1 MILIPTNN
9 NRRNLNYLNNAN
21 RTNQITPTASLNN
34 TNNNNTNFS
43 NVRRTNYNQNSYSQ
57 NSNNRNSNINNRNNT
72 NYSSTNLG
80 NANNVNVNNNQQ
92 NSNLN
97 SGLSF
102 PTQTN
107 DITNTDEYKW
117 LRDAYAS
124 AQSNVNQSYQ
134 LANKYAQ
141 TTAQAQGFNTQG
153 ALLQNNSNLYNIYQ
167 NALSNENINFQNAL
181 SQLTNQRSDQ
191 ALANFETGI
200 TNLVSSGLYTEE
212 DLQELIDLYMPRMD
226 ADAQAQAQYLINQL
240 DYESN
245 IPNIEGKTAYGNF
258 SVDQRNIDLL
268 MEGKNNALYNADAD
282 GNYKN
287 TVQYI
292 FGSDI
297 ADQSLGKSAVQALGY
312 FADDMR
318 NNPQSLEGKYFNMNY
333 GAGKDKIYY
342 VHNGQLYKVNH
353 VPGDVEVINIKDYY
367 NV

>member
-1 MILIPTNN
+1 
-9 NRRNLNYLNNAN
+9 
-21 RTNQITPTASLNN
+21 
-34 TNNNNTNFS
+34 
-43 NVRRTNYNQNSYSQ
+43 
-57 NSNNRNSNINNRNNT
+57 
-72 NYSSTNLG
+72 
-80 NANNVNVNNNQQ
+80 
-92 NSNLN
+92 
-97 SGLSF
+97 
-102 PTQTN
+102 
-107 DITNTDEYKW
+107 
-117 LRDAYAS
+117 
-124 AQSNVNQSYQ
+124 
-134 LANKYAQ
+134 
-141 TTAQAQGFNTQG
+141 
-153 ALLQNNSNLYNIYQ
+153 
-167 NALSNENINFQNAL
+167 
-181 SQLTNQRSDQ
+181 
-191 ALANFETGI
+191 
-200 TNLVSSGLYTEE
+200 
-212 DLQELIDLYMPRMD
+212 MPRMD

>member
-9 NRRNLNYLNNAN
+9 NRRNLNYLNNSN
-21 RTNQITPTASLNN
+21 RANQITPTASLNN

-191 ALANFETGI
+191 ALTNFETGI

-240 DYESN
+240 DTSN
-245 IPNIEGKTAYGNF
+245 IPNMEGRTAYGNF
-258 SVDQRNIDLL
+258 AIATPEYINSFKDDPTRKIESV
-268 MEGKNNALYNADAD
+268 
-282 GNYKN
+282 
-287 TVQYI
+287 

-297 ADQSLGKSAVQALGY
+297 ADQNLGKSAVDALGY

>member
-1 MILIPTNN
+1 MILIPVQTFYNK
-9 NRRNLNYLNNAN
+9 RNKNYLNNAN
-21 RTNQITPTASLNN
+21 QINQNNQRIPTAGLNN
-34 TNNNNTNFS
+34 ANNSNTNFS
-43 NVRRTNYNQNSYSQ
+43 NVKRTNYSQNGNNRNQNATTNSNYSPTSNVGKTNQNS
-57 NSNNRNSNINNRNNT
+57 N
-72 NYSSTNLG
+72 
-80 NANNVNVNNNQQ
+80 Q

-107 DITNTDEYKW
+107 DIINSDEYKW

>member
-1 MILIPTNN
+1 MILIPVQTFYNK
-9 NRRNLNYLNNAN
+9 RNKNYLNNAN
-21 RTNQITPTASLNN
+21 QINQNNQRIPTAGLNN
-34 TNNNNTNFS
+34 ANNSNTNFS
-43 NVRRTNYNQNSYSQ
+43 NVKRTNYSQ
-57 NSNNRNSNINNRNNT
+57 NGNNRNQNATTNSNYSPTSNVGNT
-72 NYSSTNLG
+72 NQ
-80 NANNVNVNNNQQ
+80 NNNQ

-107 DITNTDEYKW
+107 DIINSDEYKW

>member
-57 NSNNRNSNINNRNNT
+57 NSNNRNNT

-102 PTQTN
+102 STQTN

-200 TNLVSSGLYTEE
+200 TNLVGGGAYTEE

-226 ADAQAQAQYLINQL
+226 ADAQAQAKYLINQL
-240 DYESN
+240 DTSN
-245 IPNIEGKTAYGNF
+245 IPNMEGRDSYGDFSIEQNY
-258 SVDQRNIDLL
+258 IDSL
-268 MEGKNNALYNADAD
+268 MEGNN
-282 GNYKN
+282 GNYKIDN
-287 TVQYI
+287 SYYDLITVV
-292 FGSDI
+292 FGNDI
-297 ADQSLGKSAVQALGY
+297 RDQSLGKNAVKTLGY
-312 FADDMR
+312 FADDMK

-333 GAGKDKIYY
+333 GAGKKKIYY

-353 VPGDVEVINIKDYY
+353 VPGGTEVINIKDYY
-367 NV
+367 NA

>member
-1 MILIPTNN
+1 VILIPTNN

-21 RTNQITPTASLNN
+21 RANQITPTASLNN

-57 NSNNRNSNINNRNNT
+57 NINNRNNT

-153 ALLQNNSNLYNIYQ
+153 ALLQNNSELFNIYQ
-167 NALSNENINFQNAL
+167 DALSRENINYQDAL

-191 ALANFETGI
+191 ALSNFETGI
-200 TNLVSSGLYTEE
+200 TNLVGGGAYTEE

-226 ADAQAQAQYLINQL
+226 ADAQAQAKYLINQL
-240 DYESN
+240 DTSN
-245 IPNIEGKTAYGNF
+245 IPNMEGRDSYGDFSIEQNY
-258 SVDQRNIDLL
+258 IDSL
-268 MEGKNNALYNADAD
+268 MEGNN
-282 GNYKN
+282 GNYKIDN
-287 TVQYI
+287 SYYDLITVV
-292 FGSDI
+292 FGNDI
-297 ADQSLGKSAVQALGY
+297 RDQSLGKNAVKTLGY
-312 FADDMR
+312 FADDMK

-333 GAGKDKIYY
+333 GAGKKKIYY

-353 VPGDVEVINIKDYY
+353 VPGGTEVINIKDYY
-367 NV
+367 NA